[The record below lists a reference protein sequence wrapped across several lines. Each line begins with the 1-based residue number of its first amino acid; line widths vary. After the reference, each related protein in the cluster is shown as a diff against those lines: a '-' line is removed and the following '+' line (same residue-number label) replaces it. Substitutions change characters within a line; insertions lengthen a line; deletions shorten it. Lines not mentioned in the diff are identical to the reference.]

1 VNGNVTLQKKGG
13 SVMFKFSDIL
23 GTLMQSGGSGTA
35 ARRMQHALGAGGRKS
50 GGSLADLLGRGS
62 GMGDALAGL
71 TGGARGGGIGDM
83 LQGVLGDAGKAL
95 GGGNKL
101 ALGGLGALAGS
112 LLGGGGGSVKG
123 AIGGGVMAMLGAL
136 AFSALKGTG
145 DSDSQEMPV
154 GLQQPENPQQEA
166 ELEQG
171 AELVLKAMLN
181 AAKADGEID
190 AAEIQRI
197 LGKLEEA
204 GMDSDAR
211 DFVINEMNKPM
222 DLGTIVDAAKGRPQ
236 LAAQIYAASLLAI
249 EVDTPAER
257 QYMQQLADGL
267 YLTPEITAHIERT
280 VGL

>member
-1 VNGNVTLQKKGG
+1 
-13 SVMFKFSDIL
+13 MFKFSDIL
-23 GTLMQSGGSGTA
+23 GTIMQSGMSGSTTS
-35 ARRMQHALGAGGRKS
+35 RMQHAMRAGGRS
-50 GGSLADLLGRGS
+50 SAGSLEGLLGEDS
-62 GMGDALAGL
+62 GMGGALSGL
-71 TGGARGGGIGDM
+71 TGGAKGGGIGGM
-83 LQGVLGDAGKAL
+83 LQDVLGDAGKTL

-123 AIGGGVMAMLGAL
+123 AIGGGVMAMLGAMAYS
-136 AFSALKGTG
+136 AFKGTG
-145 DSDSQEMPV
+145 SSGSEEMPV
-154 GLQQPENPQQEA
+154 GLRQPENPQQEE

-171 AELVLKAMLN
+171 AELVLKAMIN

-204 GMDSDAR
+204 GADSEAR

-222 DLGTIVDAAKGRPQ
+222 DLSNIVAAAKGRPQ

-257 QYMQQLADGL
+257 HYMQKLADNL
-267 YLTPEITAHIERT
+267 DLPPEIASHIEKA
-280 VGL
+280 VGI

>member
-1 VNGNVTLQKKGG
+1 
-13 SVMFKFSDIL
+13 MFKFSDIL
-23 GTLMQSGGSGTA
+23 GTLMQSGMSGSTTS
-35 ARRMQHALGAGGRKS
+35 RMQHALGAGGRTS
-50 GGSLADLLGRGS
+50 GGSLAGLLGG
-62 GMGDALAGL
+62 GGGIGDALASL
-71 TGGARGGGIGDM
+71 TGGAKGGGIGDM

-112 LLGGGGGSVKG
+112 LLGGGGRSVKG

-136 AFSALKGTG
+136 AFSAFKGT
-145 DSDSQEMPV
+145 DSSGSQEIPV

-181 AAKADGEID
+181 AAKADGTID
-190 AAEIQRI
+190 ATEIQRI

-204 GMDSDAR
+204 GADSDAR

-222 DLGTIVDAAKGRPQ
+222 DLSGIVAAAKGRPQ

-257 QYMQQLADGL
+257 QYMRQLADSL
-267 YLTPEITAHIERT
+267 YLAPEVTAHLERT

>member
-1 VNGNVTLQKKGG
+1 
-13 SVMFKFSDIL
+13 MFKFSDIL
-23 GTLMQSGGSGTA
+23 GTLMQSGMSGSTTS
-35 ARRMQHALGAGGRKS
+35 RMQHALGAGGRTP
-50 GGSLADLLGRGS
+50 GGSLAGLLGGGG
-62 GMGDALAGL
+62 GMGDALSSLMG
-71 TGGARGGGIGDM
+71 GGAKGGGIGGM

-136 AFSALKGTG
+136 AYSAFKGT
-145 DSDSQEMPV
+145 DSSDSQEMPV
-154 GLQQPENPQQEA
+154 GLQQPENPQQEE

-171 AELVLKAMLN
+171 AELVLKAMIN
-181 AAKADGEID
+181 AAKADGKID

-204 GMDSDAR
+204 GTDSDAR

-222 DLGTIVDAAKGRPQ
+222 DLSSIIAAAKGRPQ

-257 QYMQQLADGL
+257 RYMQQLADGL
-267 YLTPEITAHIERT
+267 YLAPEITAHLEKT

>member
-1 VNGNVTLQKKGG
+1 
-13 SVMFKFSDIL
+13 MFKFSDIL
-23 GTLMQSGGSGTA
+23 GTLMQSSMSGSTTS
-35 ARRMQHALGAGGRKS
+35 RMQHAMRAGGRS
-50 GGSLADLLGRGS
+50 SQGSLEELLGGGS
-62 GMGDALAGL
+62 GMGDALSGL
-71 TGGARGGGIGDM
+71 TGGAKGDGIGGM
-83 LQGVLGDAGKAL
+83 LQDVLGDAGKAL

-112 LLGGGGGSVKG
+112 LLGGGGGSFKG
-123 AIGGGVMAMLGAL
+123 AIGGGVMAMLGAMAYS
-136 AFSALKGTG
+136 AFKGTG
-145 DSDSQEMPV
+145 SSGSEEMPV
-154 GLQQPENPQQEA
+154 GLHQPENQQQEE

-171 AELVLKAMLN
+171 AELVLKAMIN
-181 AAKADGEID
+181 AAKADGKID

-204 GMDSDAR
+204 GTDSDAR

-222 DLGTIVDAAKGRPQ
+222 DLNSIVAAAKGRPQ

-267 YLTPEITAHIERT
+267 SLTPEVTAHLERT
-280 VGL
+280 VGI